1 MANTIRIKR
10 RAVGGV
16 SGAPGSL
23 ENAELAFTEVDDV
36 LYYGKGTSGAGGT
49 GTPIAIAGP
58 GAFTTLTST
67 QTISGNK
74 TFSGTLDLGSSAI
87 AATKSA
93 NNNSTAV
100 ATTAYVDS
108 AIGSVGQFSGLS
120 FAGETGTTQAI
131 GSGDTLTIVGGTG
144 LSSVASNTDTVTVN
158 LDNTAVT
165 AGSYGSASAIP
176 TFTVDA
182 QGRLTAAGTA
192 SISTSFT
199 VDADSGDNLTIS
211 GGDTFVIVGGTG
223 LTSVASATDTLTLNL
238 DNTAVTGGSYG
249 SASSVGTF
257 TVDAQGRLTAAA
269 STTIEIALGT
279 NTSGN
284 YVATITGGTGVTSS
298 AATTGEGTTHSL
310 SIGQDVATSASV
322 TFAGLTLNSGSIL
335 FEGATADAHET
346 TLAVTDPT
354 ADRTITLPDATG
366 TVALLT
372 ATQTFTN
379 SKIVGS
385 SYESNIVDPTLIGPL
400 KLEGGSYGVTIASS
414 GDRENFKTWGFG
426 TDGVLTAPGNIIFEG
441 ATANDHETTLAITDP
456 TADRTITLPDA
467 TGTVAITANKLDVFA
482 ATTSAELRTVI
493 SDETGTGGLVFAD
506 TPTLVTPNI
515 GVATGTSLTL
525 SGDLTVNGTTTTI
538 NSTTVTVDD
547 KNLELGSSASPTDA
561 GADGGGITLKGATDK
576 TFNWIDATD
585 AWTSSENMNLLTGKS
600 FLIAGTSVL
609 SGSTLGSG
617 VTASS
622 LTSVGTITTGVWNGT
637 AIAVANGGTGSTDA
651 GAARTALGVAIGTDV
666 QAYNSTLAAVAGG
679 TYTGDDSIT
688 TVGTIAAGAWNGT
701 VIGSTYGGTGVN
713 NGSSTI
719 TLGGNLVT
727 SGAHATT
734 LTTTGTTGVT
744 LPTTGTLAT
753 LAGSE
758 SLTNKTID
766 SSNIGATTK
775 GTGAFTTLTSNGATT
790 FTAATASS
798 SYTTGTLV
806 VTGGVGISGALYG
819 NSSALEGFI
828 VDGGTF

>member
-10 RAVGGV
+10 RSSAGAVGSPEGL
-16 SGAPGSL
+16 A
-23 ENAELAFTEVDDV
+23 NAELAFNEADDT
-36 LYYGKGTSGAGGT
+36 LYYGKGTGGAGGT
-49 GTPIAIAGP
+49 ATSVLAIAGP
-58 GAFTTLTST
+58 GAYVGLSGT
-67 QTISGNK
+67 QTITGNK
-74 TFSGTLDLGSSAI
+74 TFSGTLDLGSSAT
-87 AATKSA
+87 ATTKTA

-108 AIGSVGQFSGLS
+108 AVS
-120 FAGETGTTQAI
+120 
-131 GSGDTLTIVGGTG
+131 
-144 LSSVASNTDTVTVN
+144 
-158 LDNTAVT
+158 
-165 AGSYGSASAIP
+165 SAS
-176 TFTVDA
+176 
-182 QGRLTAAGTA
+182 
-192 SISTSFT
+192 SSFT
-199 VDADSGDNLTIS
+199 VDADEGSDLTITGS
-211 GGDTFVIVGGTG
+211 DTFRIAGGTG
-223 LTSVASATDTLTLNL
+223 LTSVASATDIITLNL
-238 DNTAVTGGSYG
+238 DNTAVSAGSFG

-257 TVDAQGRLTAAA
+257 TVDAQGRLTAAG

-322 TFAGLTLNSGSIL
+322 TFAGLTLNSGSMV
-335 FEGATADAHET
+335 FEGATANDHET

-366 TVALLT
+366 TVAL
-372 ATQTFTN
+372 TN
-379 SKIVGS
+379 
-385 SYESNIVDPTLIGPL
+385 
-400 KLEGGSYGVTIASS
+400 
-414 GDRENFKTWGFG
+414 
-426 TDGVLTAPGNIIFEG
+426 
-441 ATANDHETTLAITDP
+441 
-456 TADRTITLPDA
+456 
-467 TGTVAITANKLDVFA
+467 NKLDVFA
-482 ATTSAELRTVI
+482 ATSSSELRTVI

-506 TPTLVTPNI
+506 TPTLITPNI
-515 GVATGTSLTL
+515 GAATGTSLVL

-538 NSTTVTVDD
+538 NSTTVTIDD

-561 GADGGGITLKGATDK
+561 GADGGGITLKGDTDK
-576 TFNWIDATD
+576 TFNWVDATD

-609 SGSTLGSG
+609 NGTTLGSG

-622 LTSVGTITTGVWNGT
+622 LTSVGTIATGVWNGT
-637 AIAVANGGTGSTDA
+637 AIAIANGGTGSTDA
-651 GAARTALGVAIGTDV
+651 GAARTALGLAIGTDV

-679 TYTGDDSIT
+679 TYAGDDSIT
-688 TVGTIAAGAWNGT
+688 TIGTIAAGTWNGT

-819 NSSALEGFI
+819 NSSALEGFV

>member
-10 RAVGGV
+10 RAAGGAA
-16 SGAPGSL
+16 GAPSSL
-23 ENAELAFTEVDDV
+23 ENAELAYNEADDV
-36 LYYGKGTSGAGGT
+36 LYYGKGSGGAGGT
-49 GTPIAIAGP
+49 ATTVEAIAGL
-58 GAFTTLTST
+58 GAYVGLSGT
-67 QTISGNK
+67 QTITGNK
-74 TFSGTLDLGSSAI
+74 TFSGTLALGGSAT
-87 AATKSA
+87 ATTQTA
-93 NNNSTAV
+93 GNNSTSL
-100 ATTAYVDS
+100 ATTAYVDGAVVAATYNFTLAGDS
-108 AIGSVGQFSGLS
+108 GSSQTIDD
-120 FAGETGTTQAI
+120 AETV
-131 GSGDTLTIVGGTG
+131 TISGGTG
-144 LSSVASNTDTVTVN
+144 LSSVASATNTITLN

-211 GGDTFVIVGGTG
+211 GGDTFVIAGGTG
-223 LTSVASATDTLTLNL
+223 LTSVASTTDTLTLNL
-238 DNTAVTGGSYG
+238 DNTAVTPGSYG
-249 SASSVGTF
+249 SAASVGSF
-257 TVDAQGRLTAAA
+257 TVDAQGRLTAAS

-279 NTSGN
+279 HTSGN

-322 TFAGLTLNSGSIL
+322 TFAGLTLNSGSMV
-335 FEGATADAHET
+335 FEGTTADDFET

-366 TVALLT
+366 TVAL
-372 ATQTFTN
+372 TN
-379 SKIVGS
+379 
-385 SYESNIVDPTLIGPL
+385 
-400 KLEGGSYGVTIASS
+400 
-414 GDRENFKTWGFG
+414 
-426 TDGVLTAPGNIIFEG
+426 
-441 ATANDHETTLAITDP
+441 
-456 TADRTITLPDA
+456 
-467 TGTVAITANKLDVFA
+467 NKLSVFA
-482 ATTSAELRTVI
+482 ATTSAELAGVL
-493 SDETGTGGLVFAD
+493 SDETGTGALVFAD

-515 GVATGTSLTL
+515 GAATGVSLVL

-538 NSTTVTVDD
+538 NSTEITIDD
-547 KNLELGSSASPTDA
+547 KNLVLGAVTSPTDA
-561 GADGGGITLKGATDK
+561 GADGGGLTLKGTTDK
-576 TFNWIDATD
+576 TLNWVDVTD
-585 AWTSSENMNLLTGKS
+585 AWTSSENFDIATGKT
-600 FLIAGTSVL
+600 FKINGTDVL

-622 LTSVGTITTGVWNGT
+622 LTSVGVIATGTWNGT
-637 AIAVANGGTGSTDA
+637 TIAIANGGTGSTDA
-651 GAARTALGVAIGTDV
+651 GAARTALGLAIGTDV
-666 QAYNSTLAAVAGG
+666 QAYNATLAAVAGG
-679 TYTGDDSIT
+679 TYSGDDSIT
-688 TVGTIAAGAWNGT
+688 TVGTIAVGTWNGT

-727 SGAHATT
+727 SGANAITFT
-734 LTTTGTTGVT
+734 STGTTGVT

-766 SSNIGATTK
+766 SSNIGATTR

-806 VTGGVGISGALYG
+806 VTGGIGVSGALYG
-819 NSSALEGFI
+819 NNSTLSGFSI
-828 VDGGTF
+828 DGGTF

>member
-10 RAVGGV
+10 RSSAGAA
-16 SGAPGSL
+16 GAPSTL
-23 ENAELAFTEVDDV
+23 ANAELAFNEADET
-36 LYYGKGTSGAGGT
+36 LYYGTGTGGAGGLASQV
-49 GTPIAIAGP
+49 IAIAGQ
-58 GAFTTLTST
+58 GAYVGLSGT
-67 QTISGNK
+67 QTITGNK

-87 AATKSA
+87 ATTKSA

-108 AIGSVGQFSGLS
+108 AISGVGQFAGLT
-120 FAGETGTTQAI
+120 FAGDTGISEPIA
-131 GSGDTLTIVGGTG
+131 SGDTFKVSGGTG
-144 LSSVASNTDTVTVN
+144 LSSVASATDTVTIN
-158 LDNTAVT
+158 LDNTAVS

-211 GGDTFVIVGGTG
+211 GGDTFIIVGGTG
-223 LTSVASATDTLTLNL
+223 LTSVASETDTLTLNL
-238 DNTAVTGGSYG
+238 DNTAVTPASYG

-279 NTSGN
+279 NTSGS

-322 TFAGLTLNSGSIL
+322 TFAGLTLNSGSMV

-354 ADRTITLPDATG
+354 ADRTVTLPDATG
-366 TVALLT
+366 TVAL
-372 ATQTFTN
+372 TN
-379 SKIVGS
+379 
-385 SYESNIVDPTLIGPL
+385 
-400 KLEGGSYGVTIASS
+400 
-414 GDRENFKTWGFG
+414 
-426 TDGVLTAPGNIIFEG
+426 
-441 ATANDHETTLAITDP
+441 
-456 TADRTITLPDA
+456 
-467 TGTVAITANKLDVFA
+467 NKLSDFA
-482 ATTSAELRTVI
+482 ATSSAELISVI
-493 SDETGTGGLVFAD
+493 SDETGSGALVFAN
-506 TPTLVTPNI
+506 TPPLVTPKI
-515 GVATGTSLTL
+515 GAATGTSLVL

-547 KNLELGSSASPTDA
+547 KNLELGSSASPTDE
-561 GADGGGITLKGATDK
+561 GADGGGITLKGSTDK
-576 TFNWIDATD
+576 TFNWVNATD
-585 AWTSSENMNLLTGKS
+585 SWTSSENLNLLTGKT
-600 FLIAGTSVL
+600 FKINGTDVL

-622 LTSVGTITTGVWNGT
+622 LTSVGIIANGTWNGT
-637 AIAVANGGTGSTDA
+637 AIAIANGGTGATDA
-651 GAARTALGVAIGTDV
+651 GAARTALGLAIGTDV
-666 QAYNSTLAAVAGG
+666 QAYNATLAAVAGG
-679 TYTGDDSIT
+679 TYSGDDSIT
-688 TVGTIAAGAWNGT
+688 AVGIIAAGTWNGT
-701 VIGSTYGGTGVN
+701 VVAGQYGGTGVAN
-713 NGSSTI
+713 TGKTI

-727 SGAHATT
+727 SGADAITFTSTAATS
-734 LTTTGTTGVT
+734 VT
-744 LPTTGTLAT
+744 LPTAGTLAT

-766 SSNIGATTK
+766 SSNIGATTR

-806 VTGGVGISGALYG
+806 VTGGIGVSGALYG
-819 NSSALEGFI
+819 NNSTLSGFSI
-828 VDGGTF
+828 DCGTF